1 MELSNDIE
9 KLKSLIL
16 EKEHIE
22 NILVCTG
29 NNYHVVSGSVT
40 YFDEDYIFHFE
51 GYSFHLEL
59 DEIQRYV
66 ILSE

>member
-1 MELSNDIE
+1 MKFSNAIE

-29 NNYHVVSGSVT
+29 NSYHVVSGSVID
-40 YFDEDYIFHFE
+40 FNEDYIFHFE
-51 GYSFHLEL
+51 GFSFHLEI
-59 DEIQRYV
+59 DEIVSYIV
-66 ILSE
+66 LP